1 LATYPAASRFFVDL
15 FRKPLAAADPPAPEK
30 MPVKVF
36 GSPASAEVARV
47 LTCLFEKDV
56 EFQLIRVDS
65 FRGSQRMPQYLKLQV
80 IYFCKNHSVLERTLN
95 KNSVHF

>member
-1 LATYPAASRFFVDL
+1 MIFWQTSLRLRQV
-15 FRKPLAAADPPAPEK
+15 DPPAPGK

-65 FRGSQRMPQYLKLQV
+65 FRGPKRLPQYLKLQV
-80 IYFCKNHSVLERTLN
+80 
-95 KNSVHF
+95 